1 MWISRAEL
9 IAYGDLCKRL
19 GRNEVLFEAFQKSAA
34 ESRERTAKALA
45 RNDEVLAKVRRGR
58 VPVAEEEK

>member
-19 GRNEVLFEAFQKSAA
+19 GRNEVLLEVAQRAAA
-34 ESRERTAKALA
+34 ESRERTARALA
-45 RNDEVLAKVRRGR
+45 RNAEVLARARSR
-58 VPVAEEEK
+58 VPVAEEAE